1 MPSSHQLVSQTACT
15 HSQMFLGSVRGEM
28 VIHFPSLSLA
38 TASYRLLPEITLTQ
52 PVMGP
57 QAKKL
62 AKCFPKGVIR
72 VVEGEDGECVRKGGG
87 GW

>member
-1 MPSSHQLVSQTACT
+1 
-15 HSQMFLGSVRGEM
+15 MFLGRWLYT
-28 VIHFPSLSLA
+28 FLLSLA

-52 PVMGP
+52 PVTGP

-72 VVEGEDGECVRKGGG
+72 VVEGEDGECVREEGRGEGGECVREG
-87 GW
+87 GREGGRGW